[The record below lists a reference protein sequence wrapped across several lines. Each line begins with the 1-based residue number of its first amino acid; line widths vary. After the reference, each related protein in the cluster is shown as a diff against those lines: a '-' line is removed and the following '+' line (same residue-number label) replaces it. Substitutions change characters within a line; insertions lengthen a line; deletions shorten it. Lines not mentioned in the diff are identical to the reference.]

1 MMKNII
7 LKMLVVCVT
16 FLFISTVTAAST
28 IKADSVL
35 QEKKEISMF
44 FEGKNKSPSCFR
56 FFIELYIN
64 FLLAWGIYT
73 FYFMETH
80 NLPETYF
87 WTIVSMIIQFFPA
100 LIAAIQV
107 TIG

>member
-1 MMKNII
+1 MRLNSCVNNKKVCQLKTTKN
-7 LKMLVVCVT
+7 VCKTDFFVNE
-16 FLFISTVTAAST
+16 
-28 IKADSVL
+28 K
-35 QEKKEISMF
+35 QEIGTF
-44 FEGKNKSPSCFR
+44 FEEKNKNPSCFR

-73 FYFMETH
+73 FYFMDTH

-87 WTIVSMIIQFFPA
+87 WTIVSMIITFIPA